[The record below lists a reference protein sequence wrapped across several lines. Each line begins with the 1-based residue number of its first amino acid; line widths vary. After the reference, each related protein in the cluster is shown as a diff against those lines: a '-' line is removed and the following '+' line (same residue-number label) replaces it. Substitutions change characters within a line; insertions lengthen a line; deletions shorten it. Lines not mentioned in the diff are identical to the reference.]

1 MTFWAHL
8 DALRMTLLRMGA
20 VVAVFA
26 IVAFAMK
33 ETLFAIVLA
42 PCSSDFLTYRIM
54 GAEPFM
60 LHLMN
65 TGLTEQFFIH
75 VRTALCAGLLVAS
88 PWVLFEVFR
97 FISPALYASERRVTA
112 RIAVFGYV
120 MFVIGVLVN
129 YFVIFPLTVRFL
141 GTYQVSEQ
149 VDNMLTLQSYIDTL
163 LSMTL
168 VMGVMFELPVVCML
182 LSNLG
187 LIDKQMMRAVRKY
200 AVVAI
205 LVVSAVVTPTGDA
218 VTLLVVAMPVYLLY
232 EGSILVVRNRSGG
245 GSSLNSLTPDS

>member
-97 FISPALYASERRVTA
+97 FISPALYASECRVTA
-112 RIAVFGYV
+112 RIAAFGYV

-232 EGSILVVRNRSGG
+232 EGSILVVRDRSGG
-245 GSSLNSLTPDS
+245 GSS

>member
-42 PCSSDFLTYRIM
+42 PCSSGFLTYRIM

-112 RIAVFGYV
+112 RIAAFGYV

-205 LVVSAVVTPTGDA
+205 LVMSAVVTPTGDA

-232 EGSILVVRNRSGG
+232 EGSILVVRDRSGG
-245 GSSLNSLTPDS
+245 GSS